1 MRKFFI
7 LFFISITNIAIFAN
21 TNKEQTT
28 EPLSFVFPS
37 KYDLQ
42 TTTKKLQAA
51 VKAAN
56 YRTYPPRKLLEDL
69 TFKEAS
75 SNQIVIRFCN
85 FDKMQYFLNLETRL
99 GIVLPCRM
107 TVVENDKQQVS
118 VVIENYKRTVK
129 RFNNKKMFESANV
142 LIDELSDVIEEA
154 LW

>member
-21 TNKEQTT
+21 TKIQ

-37 KYDLQ
+37 QYDLQ

-85 FDKMQYFLNLETRL
+85 FDKMQHFLNLETRL

-129 RFNNKKMFESANV
+129 RFNNKKMFESASI